1 MTILGSN
8 DSGNASA
15 RQSSRLLS
23 SESHGQTGSNGV
35 EEVHTVPAAYIP
47 AVSCMR
53 DLSSPSWRLRRASMS
68 NVLSQVSIADDT
80 SPVDSEGA
88 RTLGVLGRGGGGG
101 AGLHVCK
108 GAGNATFNTTV

>member
-1 MTILGSN
+1 
-8 DSGNASA
+8 
-15 RQSSRLLS
+15 
-23 SESHGQTGSNGV
+23 
-35 EEVHTVPAAYIP
+35 
-47 AVSCMR
+47 
-53 DLSSPSWRLRRASMS
+53 MS

-101 AGLHVCK
+101 AGLNVCI